1 VKPVVKITGEFWA
14 QLTEGDGNFNMFAFL
29 EREGAHVVVDSVGN
43 WVMYLMHQASAQVS
57 SIRFAASA
65 RLAGSHFDKNSV
77 AASFHCFA
85 ISSSSCFIVLSPVE
99 VWGRGKKV

>member
-1 VKPVVKITGEFWA
+1 VKPVVKITGELWA

-57 SIRFAASA
+57 STQFAASA
-65 RLAGSHFDKNSV
+65 RLAGSHFANTS
-77 AASFHCFA
+77 AAAAFHRFA
-85 ISSSSCFIVLSPVE
+85 IACSSFFIGLPVIE
-99 VWGRGKKV
+99 VWGRGGKE